1 MSKETNIDLHSLR
14 KEYEGPRL
22 LEEEIS
28 DNPFEL
34 FSLWFQKALQEEIEP
49 NAMVLATVD
58 KDKNPNARVM
68 LLKEVNKRGFV
79 FYTNYQSKKGKEL
92 EYNPKATILFFW
104 QKSFR
109 QVRILGN
116 IEKLPEKN
124 ALEYFYQRPY
134 ESQIA
139 AYVSKQSEII
149 ENRKEIEEK
158 FNQLLEEYKY
168 KKVPFPKNW
177 GGYILIPLQF
187 EFWQGRPARFHDR
200 ILYFREG
207 VDSSTWKK
215 YRLYP

>member
-1 MSKETNIDLHSLR
+1 MSKETNIDLHSFR

-34 FSLWFQKALQEEIEP
+34 FSLWFQRALQEELEP

-109 QVRILGN
+109 QIRILGN

-139 AYVSKQSEII
+139 AYISKQSEII

-158 FNQLLEEYKY
+158 FNQSLEEYKN

-200 ILYFREG
+200 ILYFRESI
-207 VDSSTWKK
+207 DSSTWKK
-215 YRLYP
+215 CRLYP